1 MYDMKNSTQ
10 EGFENFMKVINNI
23 AENCKDGLYDLT
35 ETINVNVNES
45 INNTAEQKERLDD
58 NTSIDKSEMV

>member
-23 AENCKDGLYDLT
+23 AEKGEDGLYDLT

-45 INNTAEQKERLDD
+45 INNTVEQKERLDD
-58 NTSIDKSEMV
+58 NTSIDKSEML

>member
-1 MYDMKNSTQ
+1 
-10 EGFENFMKVINNI
+10 MKVINNI
-23 AENCKDGLYDLT
+23 AENCEDGLYDLT

-58 NTSIDKSEMV
+58 NTSIDKSEML